1 MPYRKNVY
9 EMVQNK
15 KIRVL
20 KWPGNSPDM
29 NPIEN
34 VWEVL
39 KNEIHSQPIT
49 TKNELIEQLIKVWFH
64 SKQITNLCKKLI
76 ESMPNRIKAL
86 KDAKGGQT
94 KY

>member
-1 MPYRKNVY
+1 MKF
-9 EMVQNK
+9 
-15 KIRVL
+15 IR
-20 KWPGNSPDM
+20 
-29 NPIEN
+29 
-34 VWEVL
+34 
-39 KNEIHSQPIT
+39 SQLQQ
-49 TKNELIEQLIKVWFH
+49 KNELIEQLIKVWFH